1 MFKLALHH
9 PFEKQ
14 VLAVLASPFL
24 EVHKLNNKTMSV
36 NISKLKRSKVF
47 ENDKIKISFSTG
59 DVSDSLSVYIKD
71 ENGKNHHILWEISP
85 DRCHQNFDKANEK
98 IREFVKDKIDEWVNE
113 EEDAEKLRLEAIKNR
128 EHREENELRKL
139 MDAF

>member
-1 MFKLALHH
+1 
-9 PFEKQ
+9 
-14 VLAVLASPFL
+14 
-24 EVHKLNNKTMSV
+24 MSV

-71 ENGKNHHILWEISP
+71 ETGKNHHILWEISP

-98 IREFVKDKIDEWVNE
+98 IRSFVKDKIDEWVNE
-113 EEDAEKLRLEAIKNR
+113 EDELEKQRLEAIKNR
-128 EHREENELRKL
+128 EQIEENELRKL

>member
-1 MFKLALHH
+1 
-9 PFEKQ
+9 
-14 VLAVLASPFL
+14 
-24 EVHKLNNKTMSV
+24 MSV

-71 ENGKNHHILWEISP
+71 ENGKNHHILWEISS

>member
-1 MFKLALHH
+1 
-9 PFEKQ
+9 
-14 VLAVLASPFL
+14 
-24 EVHKLNNKTMSV
+24 MSV

-98 IREFVKDKIDEWVNE
+98 IRSFVKDKIDEWVNE

>member
-1 MFKLALHH
+1 
-9 PFEKQ
+9 
-14 VLAVLASPFL
+14 
-24 EVHKLNNKTMSV
+24 MSV

-98 IREFVKDKIDEWVNE
+98 IRSFVKDKIDEWVNE

-139 MDAF
+139 MDTF

>member
-1 MFKLALHH
+1 
-9 PFEKQ
+9 
-14 VLAVLASPFL
+14 
-24 EVHKLNNKTMSV
+24 MSV

-47 ENDKIKISFSTG
+47 ENEKIKISFSIG

-98 IREFVKDKIDEWVNE
+98 IRAFVKEKINEWVNE
-113 EEDAEKLRLEAIKNR
+113 ENEVERKRLEAIQNR

>member
-1 MFKLALHH
+1 
-9 PFEKQ
+9 
-14 VLAVLASPFL
+14 
-24 EVHKLNNKTMSV
+24 MSV

-47 ENDKIKISFSTG
+47 ENEKIKISFSTG
-59 DVSDSLSVYIKD
+59 DVSDSISVYLKD

-98 IREFVKDKIDEWVNE
+98 IRSFVEDKIAEWVSE
-113 EEDAEKLRLEAIKNR
+113 EEEAEKQRLEAIKNR